1 MLQQERNGD
10 ELVSWEEDLADVFVI
25 DSAGN
30 FKRVS
35 GPGVRLFH
43 VFHAT
48 RKIQETLATKKSATA
63 GMMDIAL
70 TKREFA
76 NILDGGGLNWLTQEQ
91 IDTIY
96 RSIAG
101 EDQEAGIS
109 LNDWMCRFT
118 WDPMQA
124 ATELE
129 NVFQVWE
136 RRLERRSQLL
146 LRRRSHKADSLKPKS
161 MSFWSFHGILTE
173 MGVDWLSL
181 KQQRLLFRSLDSN
194 RDGRIDTEELQ
205 ALSKKR
211 GQIELWREEL
221 EEVSEAPFLEEDT
234 EEEFPELPGD
244 EVSAPEPPAAP
255 AFDGMPEA
263 TEATEAEVGEAPH
276 VEAGEAVQG
285 DLDGDADH
293 DAAATP
299 PESPPSPALYDDEFD
314 SGSPLSPLSPS
325 SPSHPGDAEASAS
338 VSAASLGSE
347 APPEGVEGVAMSAM
361 SEASASEYGEDFE
374 DRAQV
379 NALVAEK

>member
-43 VFHAT
+43 VFHAI

-146 LRRRSHKADSLKPKS
+146 VRRRSHKADSLKPKS
-161 MSFWSFHGILTE
+161 MSFWSFHGTLTE

-194 RDGRIDTEELQ
+194 RDGCIDTEELQ

-234 EEEFPELPGD
+234 EEEFPELPPG

-255 AFDGMPEA
+255 APEA
-263 TEATEAEVGEAPH
+263 TEATEAVGEAPH

-293 DAAATP
+293 DAATP
-299 PESPPSPALYDDEFD
+299 PESPPSALYDDEFD
-314 SGSPLSPLSPS
+314 SPLSPLSPLSPS
-325 SPSHPGDAEASAS
+325 SPSHPGDAEASAT

-347 APPEGVEGVAMSAM
+347 APPESVEGVAMAAM

-379 NALVAEK
+379 NALVAEN

>member
-221 EEVSEAPFLEEDT
+221 EVSEAPFLEEDT
-234 EEEFPELPGD
+234 DTEEEFPELPP
-244 EVSAPEPPAAP
+244 APVP
-255 AFDGMPEA
+255 
-263 TEATEAEVGEAPH
+263 TEATAAVGEAPR
-276 VEAGEAVQG
+276 
-285 DLDGDADH
+285 DDGDTDH
-293 DAAATP
+293 DAATP
-299 PESPPSPALYDDEFD
+299 PESPASPAYDDEFD
-314 SGSPLSPLSPS
+314 SGGPASPLSPLSPS
-325 SPSHPGDAEASAS
+325 SPSHPEASSPTA
-338 VSAASLGSE
+338 SAASLGP
-347 APPEGVEGVAMSAM
+347 APPQGPVEGVAMAV
-361 SEASASEYGEDFE
+361 SEASEYGEDFE